1 MYKNIIDETFCQ
13 LFIYLLLSIVF
24 YLNYKFILKIQNIE
38 KYEKKIVIFLLI
50 YAWLCYFTIY
60 FLFF

>member
-13 LFIYLLLSIVF
+13 LFIYLLLSIFF

>member
-13 LFIYLLLSIVF
+13 LFIYLLLSIFF

-50 YAWLCYFTIY
+50 YA
-60 FLFF
+60 